1 MLKITNV
8 KMVVDEEGNEVRA
21 DDLLRVMH
29 NLQVNDI
36 FLFDTE
42 VYDLLFKAKATD
54 QHIEKVNNNYEVT
67 VSKGERFGEVY
78 AWLREMLEEGA
89 EDEENFSK

>member
-1 MLKITNV
+1 MLKIMNV

-42 VYDLLFKAKATD
+42 VYDLLFKAKAIQ
-54 QHIEKVNNNYEVT
+54 QHIERVNNNYECS

-78 AWLREMLEEGA
+78 AWLKEVLE
-89 EDEENFSK
+89 

>member
-1 MLKITNV
+1 MLKIMNV

-42 VYDLLFKAKATD
+42 VYDLLFKAKAIQ

-78 AWLREMLEEGA
+78 AWLKEMLEE
-89 EDEENFSK
+89 E